1 MAKRY
6 VTLLVGY
13 ISLIL
18 IFIISVKLW
27 NNSRFSV
34 TFLDVGQGDGS
45 LIHTGK
51 RNYIIDAGSSD
62 NNSVGQYTL
71 IPALKYY
78 GMQKIDMIFISH
90 TDTDHVSGIIYLL
103 ENKEKY
109 GIEVGGVAFAKG
121 TEKDEV
127 YTHIASLVGEEKVCE
142 LSCGDRVED
151 DFVVLYPRE
160 EDVDNK
166 KLEHGGNDYSL
177 VLYFTSK
184 EGKLHILYTGDI
196 SSEVEGVVIYDME
209 EFIAE
214 DITDD
219 VTEEVYGSKDK
230 AERNKTDN
238 TSIILKCAHH
248 GSKYSS
254 SEEFLEK
261 ISPDITVISCGEHN
275 MYGHPST
282 ETLQRLDDIKTIVLR
297 TDKDG
302 AVLID

>member
-1 MAKRY
+1 MF
-6 VTLLVGY
+6 
-13 ISLIL
+13 
-18 IFIISVKLW
+18 IFIFSVKLW

-127 YTHIASLVGEEKVCE
+127 YTYIASLVGEENKVALVCGLGVLGDKIALLE
-142 LSCGDRVED
+142 LLLACHTKRLRSTL
-151 DFVVLYPRE
+151 F
-160 EDVDNK
+160 
-166 KLEHGGNDYSL
+166 
-177 VLYFTSK
+177 
-184 EGKLHILYTGDI
+184 
-196 SSEVEGVVIYDME
+196 EV
-209 EFIAE
+209 AL
-214 DITDD
+214 T
-219 VTEEVYGSKDK
+219 
-230 AERNKTDN
+230 
-238 TSIILKCAHH
+238 
-248 GSKYSS
+248 
-254 SEEFLEK
+254 
-261 ISPDITVISCGEHN
+261 
-275 MYGHPST
+275 
-282 ETLQRLDDIKTIVLR
+282 
-297 TDKDG
+297 
-302 AVLID
+302 